1 MIIKLLKLLKYIFVD
16 TLEHYKYYF
25 PGQLKNSKRYNLD
38 EEHVYPTGKNIDKL
52 FEIHVKNDLRIFNED
67 SLRYASIGTC
77 FAEEFSKYISTQ
89 HKYLE
94 YIKTEDNVFY
104 ASANWGRVYTLPNLQ
119 QIIEY
124 SLTNKHNVLIEQS
137 KTKGFFDPFREYSV
151 GYKKNPNEASASI
164 LKHREASRYV
174 FLNAQILV
182 ITIGQNEGWVD
193 NIEKIVWGTA
203 PFSYNFNDENT
214 NRFTYTEFS
223 FSKNI
228 SCLDEI
234 INTLTKCNPK
244 IKIILTVSPVAAEAT
259 FTQNN
264 IITQSFAGKCTLRA
278 VVHEI
283 IKKYEG
289 SVYYFPSFE
298 MVFCKNQSSFR
309 SDNRHVKRMKV
320 RSIFKVFDKVL
331 KDK

>member
-1 MIIKLLKLLKYIFVD
+1 MIIKLLKLLKYIFKD
-16 TLEHYKYYF
+16 NLEYYKYHF
-25 PGQLKNSKRYNLD
+25 PGQLKILSRYNLD
-38 EEHVYPTGKNIDKL
+38 AKQVYQTGKNIDKL

-164 LKHREASRYV
+164 IKHREASRYV

-193 NIEKIVWGTA
+193 KIEKIVWGTT
-203 PFSYNFNDENT
+203 PLSYNFHDEST

-223 FSKNI
+223 YSKNT

-309 SDNRHVKRMKV
+309 SDNRHVKRMKI
-320 RSIFKVFDKVL
+320 RSIFKFFDKVL